1 MIREHDVETRFC
13 RLVRRHGGH
22 AYKWVSP
29 GVTGVPD
36 RILFLPDGRI
46 YLVELKRPGGRLHDT
61 QPAVHRQLE
70 RYGQHVYVVDDAD
83 RFFHDIV
90 DRPA

>member
-13 RLVRRHGGH
+13 RLARRHGGH

-29 GVTGVPD
+29 GATGVPD

-90 DRPA
+90 DQPT